1 MKRWT
6 IATQAAVAVLAGWI
20 LTGCSAGSSGSEATS
35 SPPAGTATSATA
47 SPTAAATARTIPYD
61 VRFPMSPGR
70 YKTVSFRPRF
80 TFSTTV
86 TGGGGVDA
94 PDVANFSLKAYENAN
109 FAEFYFL
116 RFAKVCDPKAPSQLT
131 APPKQLL
138 GCLVHNPHLRVT
150 AKPSPVTIG
159 GISGQQLD
167 VQVTGKLPGPPS
179 CNGDPHPCVRMG
191 TTPDF
196 PPTFDGGFGAA
207 FEASD
212 SARIWIFDVH
222 GVTVAVAWSDLTS
235 HFASN
240 LAAAEKIMQ
249 TVRFS

>member
-6 IATQAAVAVLAGWI
+6 IATAGAACVLTGWSVA
-20 LTGCSAGSSGSEATS
+20 GCSAGSSGTAATS
-35 SPPAGTATSATA
+35 RPPAGTPASATA
-47 SPTAAATARTIPYD
+47 TPTAPVTAGTIPGD

-70 YKTVSFRPRF
+70 YGTVSFRPAF
-80 TFSTTV
+80 KFSTTV
-86 TGGGGVDA
+86 TAGGGADA
-94 PDVANFSLKAYENAN
+94 PDFANFSLKVYPNAN
-109 FAEFYFL
+109 FAAFYFL
-116 RFAKVCDPKAPSQLT
+116 RFEKVCDPKAPSRLT

-138 GCLVHNPHLRVT
+138 NCLVRNPHLRVT

-167 VQVTGKLPGPPS
+167 VQVIGKLPGPPS

-196 PPTFDGGFGAA
+196 SPTFDGGFGAA

-212 SARIWIFDVH
+212 SARIWIFDIH
-222 GVTVAVAWSDLTS
+222 GTMVAVAWSDLTS
-235 HFASN
+235 HFAAN

>member
-1 MKRWT
+1 M
-6 IATQAAVAVLAGWI
+6 
-20 LTGCSAGSSGSEATS
+20 
-35 SPPAGTATSATA
+35 P
-47 SPTAAATARTIPYD
+47 
-61 VRFPMSPGR
+61 PGR
-70 YKTVSFRPRF
+70 YGTVHFSPPF

-86 TGGGGVDA
+86 TLGGGTDSPDA
-94 PDVANFSLKAYENAN
+94 VSSSLKSYGNAN
-109 FAEFYFL
+109 FAAFL
-116 RFAKVCDPKAPSQLT
+116 FARFAKVCDPKAPSRLT

-138 GCLVHNPHLRVT
+138 GCLVRNPHLRVT

-167 VQVTGKLPGPPS
+167 VQVMGKLPGPPS

-212 SARIWIFDVH
+212 SARIWIFDIH
-222 GVTVAVAWSDLTS
+222 GATVAVAWSDLTS